1 MYSRVSSPPSAPF
14 GDKKFNI
21 QNCKSTLKVKKYDT
35 FKTSDNII
43 ILRKTKDYFIILL
56 EAYVFTTNIPDR
68 DSKNKK
74 YFSINARII
83 KKYLTNYMFYYQ
95 LTEVFGGFCF
105 LNANLLF

>member
-1 MYSRVSSPPSAPF
+1 MAHPKPYS
-14 GDKKFNI
+14 DKKINI
-21 QNCKSTLKVKKYDT
+21 QGYKSAKCVKKYNII
-35 FKTSDNII
+35 KTSGNIV
-43 ILRKTKDYFIILL
+43 ILRKTKDCFIILL

-74 YFSINARII
+74 YSIINARII

>member
-1 MYSRVSSPPSAPF
+1 MYCRVYMSPLAPF
-14 GDKKFNI
+14 SDKKINI
-21 QNCKSTLKVKKYDT
+21 QNGKSARNVKKYGM
-35 FKTSDNII
+35 FKASDNIV
-43 ILRKTKDYFIILL
+43 ILHKTKDYFIILL